1 MGMNFSYN
9 TITTLIILLENY
21 NMNPKSSTFIDGATF
36 HHM

>member
-1 MGMNFSYN
+1 MGMTFSYK
-9 TITTLIILLENY
+9 TISTLLILLESY